1 MRAGSSAKAVPF
13 CHKSGV
19 PYGVRV
25 AVHVLIGSRVQAYS
39 MLAESAC
46 VCSVALE
53 EGFSQEA
60 AAELEKRGHKIDAGI
75 SGHARGTF
83 GRGQII
89 QRNPKTGVLWGG
101 TDPRADGAV
110 MAW

>member
-1 MRAGSSAKAVPF
+1 LGLSA
-13 CHKSGV
+13 CID
-19 PYGVRV
+19 RV
-25 AVHVLIGSRVQAYS
+25 KGAIQS

-60 AAELEKRGHKIDAGI
+60 AAELEKRGHKVDAGI

>member
-1 MRAGSSAKAVPF
+1 MTLTQHLCYCYCHCYGS
-13 CHKSGV
+13 C
-19 PYGVRV
+19 Y
-25 AVHVLIGSRVQAYS
+25 
-39 MLAESAC
+39 
-46 VCSVALE
+46 CSVALE

-60 AAELEKRGHKIDAGI
+60 AAELEKRGHKIDADI
-75 SGHARGTF
+75 KGHARGTF